1 MLYQHPNVKE
11 FSNPFVIQMKHIG
24 VMNDVIETDVDYCR
38 EVG

>member
-1 MLYQHPNVKE
+1 MLYKPPNVKE

-24 VMNDVIETDVDYCR
+24 VLNDAIETDVDYCL